1 MTLRI
6 VLSCL
11 ALALLAVLLAACSSS
26 NGAAYDDVQANG
38 IGTSPSEPDPQE
50 PVMAGVS
57 PLEAP
62 PPTCGIWVASSEA
75 EADLNALAGGAP
87 DVVVWATGRTTCADA
102 IAIAAERWP
111 GRAVVRYA
119 AETWG
124 ARVPP

>member
-38 IGTSPSEPDPQE
+38 LGTSPSDPTAD
-50 PVMAGVS
+50 PVTAGVS

-62 PPTCGIWVASSEA
+62 PPTCGIWVAASEA
-75 EADLNALAGGAP
+75 LADLNALAGGAP